1 MWQKFGWIFILA
13 ATQLNFASAN
23 EVMGRRYF
31 NEFLGHVHKNPS
43 SDSTSLTIVQCQ
55 HSVKLLKKENVP
67 EGWFFVQVGED
78 QGYVSSKFLS
88 QKRPPCFQEKYPQF
102 YNSLNLD
109 LSEMYFWGKLSDHYL
124 QGRTQAK

>member
-1 MWQKFGWIFILA
+1 MNLS
-13 ATQLNFASAN
+13 SAQ

-55 HSVKLLKKENVP
+55 HSVKILKKDNVP
-67 EGWFFVQVGED
+67 KEWFFVQVGED
-78 QGYVSSKFLS
+78 KGYVSSKFLS
-88 QKRPPCFQEKYPQF
+88 QKRPACFQDKYPKF

-124 QGRTQAK
+124 QGRTQAR

>member
-13 ATQLNFASAN
+13 ATQMNFASAD

-55 HSVKLLKKENVP
+55 HSVKILKKENVP

-78 QGYVSSKFLS
+78 KGYVSSKFLS